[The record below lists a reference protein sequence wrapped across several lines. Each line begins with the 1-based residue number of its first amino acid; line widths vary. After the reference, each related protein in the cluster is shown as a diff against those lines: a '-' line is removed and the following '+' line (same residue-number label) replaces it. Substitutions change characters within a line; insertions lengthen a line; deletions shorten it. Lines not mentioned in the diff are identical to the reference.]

1 MPVAL
6 PAFAR
11 RLATAG
17 AMLLALGAVKTAAA
31 QDATTTGAIRG
42 RVTTAN
48 GAALAT
54 ATVTGRNVN
63 TGQMREARVN
73 ATGQFALMLLPPGTY
88 TVQSR
93 SIGFAPDSATNV
105 VVAVGQT
112 ATANFVMKEQ
122 SVRLQEITVA
132 APPRPAI
139 DVTSAAASQNVS
151 RNEIET
157 LPSLGRD
164 FTDFINVSGLVGPNP
179 ERTTGG
185 QFSIAGL
192 RPSQTNVQV
201 DGVDANNSFF
211 GENRGGSRI
220 PFVFSLESIR
230 EFQIVTNGFDV
241 EYGNYTGGVVNVV
254 TRGGTNRFEG
264 SLYGNYRGDRFTAND
279 FVGRPA
285 ADFNVE
291 QYAARFSG
299 PIKRDKA
306 FFFLSVDGQR
316 RREPQ
321 LPLRPDY
328 FLSKLDAD
336 GNPKPDSVGA
346 ANLQQF
352 ISILGTKYGIADAA
366 SKYQAFQTSNDVIT
380 VFGRVDWNVN
390 NKHHLSLRENYAN
403 HNNDNLFSPGFDFN
417 YGLARAERLRDVT
430 SSVVGELESVMGE
443 RASNVLRAQY
453 SYEDRPRN
461 GHDLRP
467 SLTVVNIGN
476 GQSAGFGGTFVSL
489 NNDLLE
495 RKVQVIDNFTRQSG
509 AHTFKLGASGIYSHL
524 DNSFMGPTGSV
535 DNTTGDYT
543 FSSLAAFAAG
553 TPTSY
558 TRSST
563 VDGVVPRATFNV
575 LEYAVY
581 GQDSWRPT
589 HKLTATLGLRY
600 DVEAFLNDPPRVIDA
615 ERAFGIQSG
624 NAPTDRNNVSPRLS
638 LAYDVTG
645 KGTSVARFGAGYF
658 YGRLPYVV
666 GGNVASSVNPVLSLT
681 CAGSASDGAPDAPPS
696 LTGYS
701 TWDIN
706 GTNDPI
712 ACAGGQLG
720 TGVPTYTFW
729 KNKFEFPES
738 FKTNIGYDQLFGGRT
753 KLSLNAIF
761 SRSYKLYTVR
771 NINLRPAQFTL
782 ANEGGRQVFIPA
794 AAFNPSSATAT
805 AVNSRLN
812 TDFAQIYVNYN
823 DGQSQSFAGSM
834 EITHSISRTSQIRLS
849 YTYTSAFDNSS
860 YTCCTATEGF
870 SNPSTGAF
878 GPNDI
883 GGVGDVD
890 KAWGPSA
897 TVRNHTFVLSGNV
910 NLPLG
915 FRVSALWRAE
925 SGNRWGPEQGGDLN
939 GDGVAF
945 NDRPFIFAPADLPL
959 AETDPAKAQ
968 VIRDRYAGFLQD
980 NSCVGKYVGKIIP
993 RNTCSLPW
1001 FNRLDMQ
1008 IAKSIPAGGGHR
1020 IELQA
1025 DLFNVLN
1032 GLNKNWGRYLSVSGA
1047 NRDLVSPASFDATT
1061 QRILY
1066 NVPTTFGA
1074 VGVAGT
1080 GLLLQFQAQLGLRYT
1095 F

>member
-1 MPVAL
+1 VMKRTFVRTLAAGIAVL
-6 PAFAR
+6 LTLCLAR
-11 RLATAG
+11 P
-17 AMLLALGAVKTAAA
+17 AAA
-31 QDATTTGAIRG
+31 QDATTTGGIRG
-42 RVTTAN
+42 RVTGTN
-48 GAALAT
+48 GAPLPGA
-54 ATVTGRNVN
+54 VISGRNVN
-63 TGQMREARVN
+63 TGLVREGHTN
-73 ATGQFALMLLPPGTY
+73 ANGQYSLVLLPPGTY
-88 TVQSR
+88 TVRSR
-93 SIGFAPDSATNV
+93 AIGYAADSVTDI

-112 ATANFVMKEQ
+112 PSANFTMKDQ
-122 SVRLQEITVA
+122 AVRLQEITVSA
-132 APPRPAI
+132 AAPAI
-139 DVTSAAASQNVS
+139 DVTSAAAAQNVT

-164 FTDFINVSGLVGPNP
+164 FTDFINISGLVGPNP

-254 TRGGTNRFEG
+254 TRGGTNKLEG
-264 SLYGNYRGDRFTAND
+264 SLYGNYRGDQFTAKD
-279 FVGRPA
+279 FVGKPA

-291 QYAARFSG
+291 QYSGRISG
-299 PIKRDKA
+299 PIKQDKA

-328 FLSKLDAD
+328 FLGKLDAN
-336 GNPKPDSVGA
+336 GAPSPDSVGY
-346 ANLQQF
+346 ANFQQF
-352 ISILGTKYGIADAA
+352 VSILGSKYGIADAA
-366 SKYQAFQTSNDVIT
+366 SQYQPFQTLNDVIT
-380 VFGRVDWNVN
+380 VFGRIDWNVN
-390 NKHHLSLRENYAN
+390 NKHRFSLRENYAN
-403 HNNDNLFSPGFDFN
+403 HNNDNLFNPSFDFT
-417 YGLARAERLRDVT
+417 YGKARAEKLKDIS
-430 SSVVGELESVMGE
+430 SSVVGELQSLLSD
-443 RASNVLRAQY
+443 RASNVLRFQY

-489 NNDLLE
+489 DNDLLE
-495 RKVQVIDNFTRQSG
+495 QKVQLIDNFTAQSG
-509 AHTFKLGASGIYSHL
+509 AHTFKMGGSGIFSHL
-524 DNSFMGPTGSV
+524 NNSFVGPTGSV

-558 TRSST
+558 TRSET
-563 VDGVVPRATFNV
+563 IDGSVPRSKFNV
-575 LEYAVY
+575 IEYAVY
-581 GQDSWRPT
+581 AQDAWRPT
-589 HKLTATLGLRY
+589 PKLTATLGLRY
-600 DVEAFLNDPPRVIDA
+600 DVEAFLNDPARVIDA
-615 ERAFGIQSG
+615 ERAFGIRSG
-624 NAPTDRNNVSPRLS
+624 NAPTDRNNVSPRFS

-666 GGNVASSVNPVLSLT
+666 GGNVASSVSPVLSLT
-681 CAGSASDGAPDAPPS
+681 CSGSASAGAADAPPP
-696 LTGYS
+696 LTDYAD
-701 TWDIN
+701 WNVN
-706 GTNDPI
+706 GANDPI
-712 ACAGGQLG
+712 TCAGGQRG

-729 KNKFEFPES
+729 KDKFEFPES
-738 FKTNIGYDQLFGGRT
+738 FKTNVGYDQLIGRRT
-753 KLSLNAIF
+753 KLSMNAIF

-771 NINLRPAQFTL
+771 NVNLRPMQFTL
-782 ANEGGRQVFIPA
+782 DNEGGRQVFVPA
-794 AAFNPSSATAT
+794 SVFNPSSATAT
-805 AVNSRLN
+805 AVNSAFN
-812 TDFAQIYVNYN
+812 TDFAQVYVNYN
-823 DGQSQSFAGSM
+823 DGQSQSFAGTA
-834 EITHSISRTSQIRLS
+834 ELTHNISRTSSVRLS
-849 YTYTSAFDNSS
+849 YTYTNAYDNSS

-870 SNPSTGAF
+870 GNPSTGAF

-883 GGVGDVD
+883 GGAGDRD
-890 KAWGPSA
+890 KSWGPSA
-897 TVRNHTFVLSGNV
+897 TVRNHTIVFSGNM

-959 AETDPAKAQ
+959 AETDPSKIQ
-968 VIRDRYAGFLQD
+968 DIRDRYAGFLAD
-980 NSCVGKYVGKIIP
+980 NPCVGKYVGKIIP
-993 RNTCSLPW
+993 RNTCTLPW

-1008 IAKSIPAGGGHR
+1008 FAKTIGIGGGR
-1020 IELQA
+1020 KVELQA

-1032 GLNKNWGRYLSVSGA
+1032 GLKSSWGRYMSVSGA
-1047 NRDLVSPASFDATT
+1047 NRDLVSPASFDPAT

-1074 VGVAGT
+1074 LGVAGT
-1080 GLLLQFQAQLGLRYT
+1080 NLLLQFQAQFGLRYS